1 MAYSTQNMY
10 QMFDIIPNFIRKM
23 FPLSLKTYPS
33 CTNTM
38 AWDIR
43 DEIRSTYILRM
54 VHQRDN
60 QKAAIDDN
68 AYGGHNV
75 PFNILND
82 GRGCRSEPLPKK
94 SNSKINPS
102 QLRIPNSRSEHILCV
117 TNINDVDSSNS
128 RSSTAQSITSKQW
141 HTDHSNRQPKSI
153 YRKSYRNSNE
163 KLRQG
168 SSSICGTPRMSQQT
182 MEMLMD
188 STSNVDLN
196 RNLTITKNSQK
207 SATAKSPV
215 QREYQLLAQKFHQYT
230 INCRSTIQTLEKK
243 LKKLVEDKH
252 ALLHGMVSLRKGQ
265 KDVIRKYRKIFNDAM
280 NEHCNE
286 IHALLANYKVIRENY
301 MELLQQNTTATDKS
315 RKSDEVLSVS
325 YTSYNCC

>member
-68 AYGGHNV
+68 AYGGRNV
-75 PFNILND
+75 PFNMVKD
-82 GRGCRSEPLPKK
+82 GHECRSEPLPKK
-94 SNSKINPS
+94 SSSKINTS
-102 QLRIPNSRSEHILCV
+102 KLRIPNSRSEHILCV
-117 TNINDVDSSNS
+117 TNINDIDSSNS
-128 RSSTAQSITSKQW
+128 RPSITQSITSKQW
-141 HTDHSNRQPKSI
+141 HIDHSNRQPKSI
-153 YRKSYRNSNE
+153 YRKSYRSSNE
-163 KLRQG
+163 KLR
-168 SSSICGTPRMSQQT
+168 SVCGTPRMSRQT
-182 MEMLMD
+182 METLMD

-196 RNLTITKNSQK
+196 GKSITKHSQK
-207 SATAKSPV
+207 SAAAKSPV

-280 NEHCNE
+280 NFCS
-286 IHALLANYKVIRENY
+286 ILGAL
-301 MELLQQNTTATDKS
+301 
-315 RKSDEVLSVS
+315 
-325 YTSYNCC
+325 